1 MQGDSAFVRNYRYLQ
16 KKMARLLLL
25 SIVIIALAG
34 CGSDA
39 GPKSIPTACELVP
52 EDALGQI
59 LREPVKKPTLTN
71 AGLGELSAC
80 TYSLPG
86 RSLED
91 YLGIYVFSPAPT
103 QDMLS
108 LKAVAD
114 EWKNQNAGADYEI
127 LDNAQYPMAFY
138 PGEHKVYPATF
149 IILFERAT
157 LVITG
162 INQDDAKTI
171 AFRSMVQYKLDQ

>member
-1 MQGDSAFVRNYRYLQ
+1 
-16 KKMARLLLL
+16 MARISLLAA
-25 SIVIIALAG
+25 IITITLIACNSNG
-34 CGSDA
+34 
-39 GPKSIPTACELVP
+39 GPESIPTACELVA
-52 EDALGQI
+52 EETLGQI
-59 LREPVKKPTLTN
+59 LTEPVKKPTPTN

-91 YLGIYVFSPAPT
+91 YLGIYVFPAAPT
-103 QDMLS
+103 KDMLS
-108 LKAVAD
+108 LKAIAD
-114 EWKNQNAGADYEI
+114 EWKMQNAGADYEI
-127 LDNAQYPMAFY
+127 LDNAQYPMAYY

-171 AFRSMVQYKLDQ
+171 AFRSMVQHKLDQ